1 MLFDLWNT
9 IGIDYF
15 LPNLFDV
22 ILSFLVETKSVKIV
36 RYYLLTY
43 TGQYSLIFNNP
54 GYLLIMRN

>member
-54 GYLLIMRN
+54 GYL